1 MKKLITRSLT
11 GAVYVALIVA
21 GLLCGPWAFLA
32 LSLLLAVT
40 AVNEFSRL
48 TDAVAPADRFLRL
61 LDILGAMIMVASS
74 CWIAL
79 SGLDSGGSFPVI
91 AVGGMFYLV
100 YVVVRL
106 VAQLYASTGRPIESL
121 GRSFMGQMYIALP
134 LSLMAFVYGGE
145 DGPYVML
152 AIFIMIWLN
161 DTGAFI
167 VGSTMGRHRLWE
179 RMSPKKSWEGFFG
192 GVVFAVASAFVFKG
206 CFASSYPTL
215 SLGAMLGLGALVG
228 IFATWGDLI
237 ESMIKRSLGVKDSGN
252 ILPGHGGIL
261 DRIDSLL
268 LVLPASTIYLVL
280 INLF

>member
-21 GLLCGPWAFLA
+21 GLLCGPWTFLA
-32 LSLLLAVT
+32 LSLLLVVT
-40 AVNEFSRL
+40 AVNEFNRL
-48 TDAVAPADRFLRL
+48 TDAVAPHDGFLGVI
-61 LDILGAMIMVASS
+61 DTLGAMVMVASA
-74 CWIAL
+74 CWTAL
-79 SGLDSGGSFPVI
+79 SDCCYGSFPVT
-91 AVGGMFYLV
+91 AVAGMFYLI
-100 YVVVRL
+100 YIVVRL
-106 VAQLYASTGRPIESL
+106 VAQLYSQAGRPIESL
-121 GRSFMGQMYIALP
+121 ARSFMGQMYIALP
-134 LSLMAFVYGGE
+134 ISLMAFIYGRQGGE
-145 DGPYVML
+145 YIML

-167 VGSTMGRHRLWE
+167 VGSTLGRHRLWE

-206 CFASSYPTL
+206 CFASSYPAL

-228 IFATWGDLI
+228 VFATWGDLI
-237 ESMIKRSLGVKDSGN
+237 ESMIKRALGVKDSGN

-268 LVLPASTIYLVL
+268 LVVPAATIYLVL
-280 INLF
+280 VNIF